1 MFCVLFRRLNR
12 IDAVLLTAAAAAA
25 AAGGGISSPHLILGL
40 SRSCR
45 SRAGVQRRRRQTTH
59 TGCTTH
65 IHARHSNP
73 LAARYRC
80 THIRLLAINTSR
92 HVVSRR
98 ARLTLMIC

>member
-25 AAGGGISSPHLILGL
+25 AAGAGGGISSPHLILGL

-45 SRAGVQRRRRQTTH
+45 SRPGVQRRRQTTH

-65 IHARHSNP
+65 IHA
-73 LAARYRC
+73 
-80 THIRLLAINTSR
+80 
-92 HVVSRR
+92 
-98 ARLTLMIC
+98 

>member
-12 IDAVLLTAAAAAA
+12 IDAVLLTAAAA

-45 SRAGVQRRRRQTTH
+45 SRTGVQRRRQTTH

-65 IHARHSNP
+65 IDARHSNP
-73 LAARYRC
+73 LAARYRR